1 MLARVVRLVRR
12 GQVLLLEDVRARRLL
27 PREPRALRRG
37 AVAVLRAADA
47 GAHAAAR
54 NVEGAGRCLGPE
66 RWGSAYVGFG
76 LAWHELSLL

>member
-47 GAHAAAR
+47 GVHA
-54 NVEGAGRCLGPE
+54 
-66 RWGSAYVGFG
+66 
-76 LAWHELSLL
+76 